1 MIAVM
6 ALTRRKFIKRTAALA
21 TGLVI
26 IDAFWAEHFFIE
38 NNSFYIGSAKPENNN
53 ISIVQISDL
62 HIQSLSYQL
71 EQLAVKIN
79 QSTPDLIVFTGDSI
93 DRLEKLP
100 VLESFLALLE
110 MSIPKAAIV
119 GNWEYW
125 SNVNFVELSQL
136 YKKYNCTL
144 LINQSQQF
152 TLKGKTFCITGVDDL
167 IGGKPDIQLALL
179 NYAKA
184 DHHIIL
190 NHCPQYTDQLI
201 QQIDPSIKP
210 DLILSG
216 HTHGGQVNLLGFRPY
231 MPNGS
236 GNYTKGWYDTAIP
249 MYVSKGIG
257 TSILPIR
264 FGSRSEIAIF
274 NF

>member
-1 MIAVM
+1 MV
-6 ALTRRKFIKRTAALA
+6 LTRRKFIKRGALLA
-21 TGLVI
+21 TGIILV
-26 IDAFWAEHFFIE
+26 DALWAEQFFIE
-38 NNSFYIGSAKPENNN
+38 TNEFYIGAAKPDLNN
-53 ISIVQISDL
+53 ISIVQIADL
-62 HIQSLSYQL
+62 HIQSLNHSL
-71 EQLAVKIN
+71 EQLAIKIN

-93 DRLEKLP
+93 DRAEKLP
-100 VLESFLALLE
+100 ELESFLSLLE
-110 MSIPKAAIV
+110 MAIPKAAIV

-125 SNVNFVELSQL
+125 SNVNFIELNKL

-167 IGGKPDIQLALL
+167 IGGKPDIQLAMLT
-179 NYAKA
+179 YAKT

-190 NHCPQYTDQLI
+190 NHCPQYTDQII
-201 QQIDPSIKP
+201 QQLDPSIQP

-216 HTHGGQVNLLGFRPY
+216 HTHGGQVNLLGFCPY

-236 GNYTKGWYDTAIP
+236 GVYKRGWYKMAIP

-257 TSILPIR
+257 TSIMPIR

-274 NF
+274 HF

>member
-1 MIAVM
+1 MK
-6 ALTRRKFIKRTAALA
+6 LSRRKFIKRGAGLA
-21 TGLVI
+21 TGLI
-26 IDAFWAEHFFIE
+26 LIDAFWAEQFFIE
-38 NNSFYIGSAKPENNN
+38 TNEFYIGTAKPDLNN
-53 ISIVQISDL
+53 IKIVQISDL
-62 HIQSLSYQL
+62 HIQSVGYAL
-71 EQLAVKIN
+71 EQMAIKVN

-93 DRLEKLP
+93 DRAEKLP

-110 MSIPKAAIV
+110 QSIPKAAIV

-144 LINQSQQF
+144 LINQSQQY

-167 IGGKPDIQLALL
+167 VGGKPDIEVALL
-179 NYAKA
+179 TYAKT

-190 NHCPQYTDQLI
+190 NHCPQYTDQII
-201 QQIDPSIKP
+201 QQLDPNIRP

-216 HTHGGQVNLLGFRPY
+216 HTHGGQVNLFGFRPY
-231 MPNGS
+231 MPKGS
-236 GNYTKGWYDTAIP
+236 GVYTKGWYKTAIP

-257 TSILPIR
+257 TSIMPIR
-264 FGSRSEIAIF
+264 FGSRSEIAF
-274 NF
+274 FHF

>member
-1 MIAVM
+1 M
-6 ALTRRKFIKRTAALA
+6 AITRRKFIKRTATVA
-21 TGLVI
+21 TGLVLL
-26 IDAFWAEHFFIE
+26 DAFWVEQFFIE
-38 NNSFYIGSAKPENNN
+38 TNEFYIGTAKPEKSN
-53 ISIVQISDL
+53 ISVVQISDL
-62 HIQSLSYQL
+62 HIQSLGYAL
-71 EQLAVKIN
+71 EQIASKIN
-79 QSTPDLIVFTGDSI
+79 QSTPDLMLFTGDSI
-93 DRLEKLP
+93 DRAEKLP

-110 MSIPKAAIV
+110 ISIPKAAIV

-125 SNVNFVELSQL
+125 SNVNFVELNRL

-167 IGGKPDIQLALL
+167 IGGKPDIQVAMLT
-179 NYAKA
+179 YAKA

-190 NHCPQYTDQLI
+190 NHCPQYTDQII
-201 QQIDPSIKP
+201 QQIDPSVRP

-216 HTHGGQVNLLGFRPY
+216 HTHGGQVNLLGYCPY
-231 MPNGS
+231 MPKGS
-236 GNYTKGWYDTAIP
+236 GVYKKGWYETAIP

-274 NF
+274 YF